1 MLDTLTSRRA
11 LLGAAALLSLL
22 AGPARAQY
30 PVLQAVAPVV
40 GRLDGYTTDLY
51 VANGTRSPGTVNLVY
66 RYQSGA
72 LQGTASTSITV
83 AGRQTLTVTDL
94 IGSRFG
100 LYDNTLGRLEVEFN
114 ENLLVQPVVKYLNQ
128 EASAPVVWWT
138 CSARMAQGASL
149 DEPYAVRDAYSST
162 KLLLSETGDAWSDVT
177 VQLVDSSSGGIL
189 GERVYSLAPNEVM
202 LVVDVFGESGVGLP
216 PGDYSGVTIRV
227 SPTGPGRVL
236 ATRMWVDQLY
246 NAMDFHVVGSDQ
258 SSGPNGT
265 IGF

>member
-11 LLGAAALLSLL
+11 LLGAAAFLSLL

-66 RYQSGA
+66 RYQSGDF
-72 LQGTASTSITV
+72 QGTASTSIPV
-83 AGRQTLTVTDL
+83 GPRQSFTVTDL

-114 ENLLVQPVVKYLNQ
+114 GNLLVQPVVKYLDQ
-128 EASAPVVWWT
+128 EASAPLVWWT

-149 DEPYAVRDAYSST
+149 DDPYAVRDAYSAT
-162 KLLLSETGDAWSDVT
+162 NLLLSETGDAWSDVT
-177 VQLVDSSSGGIL
+177 VQLIDSNGGIL
-189 GERVYSLAPNEVM
+189 GERVYSLAPNEIK
-202 LVVDVFGESGVGLP
+202 LIVDVFGESGVGLP
-216 PGDYSGVTIRV
+216 PGFYGGVTIRV

-236 ATRMWVDQLY
+236 ATRMWVDLLY
-246 NAMDFHVVGSDQ
+246 HALDLHVVGSDQ
-258 SSGPNGT
+258 NSGPTGT